1 MEASRRLSDQQ
12 RERLRDLYESN
23 FVRVLRLC
31 RRLLR
36 DPDDAADAAH
46 EVFVRA
52 AGSYQ
57 ERLPGED
64 AGPWL
69 LTVARNYC
77 MDVLRR
83 RQCLGRLMV
92 TLSPDA
98 DDHANPET
106 SVVEHEAMAA
116 IFEQLRTRE
125 RLALWQSVVER
136 RSVAAIAN
144 DLGLSY
150 MATAQL
156 LHRARRH
163 AAMLAKRLA
172 AIFGLLQL
180 GRFLRRATQ
189 GVSIGARQAL
199 AAAAL
204 PVVVVVAI
212 QSSSSGPSA
221 IQSPPLRE
229 GQGRV
234 PPIGSTSVPDGLT
247 LPGPR
252 PLDLLDQTAPTVVG
266 VVQQATPGVSSTLD
280 SVTKSVIMTT
290 TSTVGGVLGRRI

>member
-12 RERLRDLYESN
+12 RERLTDLYEAN
-23 FVRVLRLC
+23 FVRVLTLC

-46 EVFVRA
+46 EVFLRA

-57 ERLPGED
+57 DRLGGED

-69 LTVARNYC
+69 LTVARNHC

-83 RQCLGRLMV
+83 RKRLGKLV
-92 TLSPDA
+92 VSLSPDA

-125 RLALWQSVVER
+125 RLALWQSAVER

-144 DLGLSY
+144 DLRLSY

-180 GRFLRRATQ
+180 GRLLRRATQ
-189 GVSIGARQAL
+189 GVSVGARQAL

-204 PVVVVVAI
+204 PLVVVVVV
-212 QSSSSGPSA
+212 QSSSSGPPA
-221 IQSPPLRE
+221 QQSPPLRE

-234 PPIGSTSVPDGLT
+234 SPIGSTSVPDGLT

-252 PLDLLDQTAPTVVG
+252 PLDLVDRTAPTVVG
-266 VVQQATPGVSSTLD
+266 VIQQAVPGVSSTLD
-280 SVTKSVIMTT
+280 SVTRSVTT
-290 TSTVGGVLGRRI
+290 TTTDTVENVLGRKL